1 MGVDFSGKLLGKAP
15 VKHDARIPMLMSLP
29 EASNL
34 PPAPP
39 EQNWYSAVAEWPMDD
54 NDTQPDCT
62 SAAVAHAIQQWTIYA
77 QNMSVVMGTDAV
89 LALYG
94 QTKAPDGDGAYLSDV
109 LTYWLN
115 NGVETGYG
123 KHNIT
128 AFARVAPGDIEHS
141 KCGIAWFGNLV
152 LGVALPLTA
161 QNQETWTV
169 VPGTAASGVG
179 SWGGH
184 AILAVGY
191 TAAGVYF
198 VSWGRLMLMTWDF
211 YQTYCDEAYVVLT
224 RDFMKPPGNNP
235 AGVTWADLTNRMKAL
250 KA

>member
-1 MGVDFSGKLLGKAP
+1 MTGVDFSGKLLGKNPA
-15 VKHDARIPMLMSLP
+15 KHDSRIPMLMSLP
-29 EASNL
+29 ETFDL

-39 EQNWYSAVAEWPMDD
+39 EQNWYSAIAEWPMDA
-54 NDTQPDCT
+54 NDTEADCT
-62 SAAVAHAIQQWTIYA
+62 SAAVAHAIQQWTVYA
-77 QNMSVVMGTDAV
+77 QGMSVIMDTAAV

-94 QTKAPDGDGAYLSDV
+94 QTKDPNGEGAYLTDV
-109 LTYWLN
+109 LAFWLN

-128 AFARVAPGDIEHS
+128 AFAKIAPGNIEHS

-152 LGVALPLTA
+152 LGVALPLSA
-161 QNQETWTV
+161 QDQEMWTV
-169 VPGTAASGVG
+169 VSGAASGAG

-184 AILAVGY
+184 AILAAGY
-191 TAAGVYF
+191 SSAGIYF
-198 VSWGRLMLMTWDF
+198 VSWGRLMLMTWEF

-235 AGVTWADLTNRMKAL
+235 AGVSWADLANRMKAL
-250 KA
+250 KS